1 MFGLESL
8 LHHLVTLFLVWLIM
22 IFAIR
27 FAKRIALREAGGIF
41 SDKDSNWK
49 NQKIIT
55 INRIAVFVYNIV
67 TSIVIIMGIVIAFFL
82 WNPME
87 RDYEEMDKITPA
99 TEDRNIKKFTKEEI
113 FKSNKEVINRKSTE
127 KEMEAEADNKKAM
140 EEASEVFKMD
150 K

>member
-1 MFGLESL
+1 
-8 LHHLVTLFLVWLIM
+8 
-22 IFAIR
+22 
-27 FAKRIALREAGGIF
+27 
-41 SDKDSNWK
+41 
-49 NQKIIT
+49 
-55 INRIAVFVYNIV
+55 
-67 TSIVIIMGIVIAFFL
+67 MGIVIAFFL

-113 FKSNKEVINRKSTE
+113 FRSNKEVINRKSTE